1 MITLEKLVHEQKYN
15 GMSDIGVIRTF
26 FDLNDMEEEG
36 IEMITELSKTK
47 IEKLKRK
54 ERIVKDWT
62 SYLPSKYLY
71 ENYDLET
78 ADHLHTLELDY
89 LSHGGELSKNRL
101 EWAKEN
107 IPNIERP
114 QVYFNPLVEYLEIN
128 GVLFKGAKP
137 QLDEKHV
144 PDYIYM

>member
-26 FDLNDMEEEG
+26 FNLNDMEEEG

-107 IPNIERP
+107 IPNIDRP

-128 GVLFKGAKP
+128 GILFKGAKP
-137 QLDEKHV
+137 QLDGKHV